1 MRFLCALILGSSLL
15 FTTFAAQALPHT
27 GSFDTTLTFIG
38 KTRLLSCYV
47 PTKYNDTNKYR
58 LMVCLHGLGDNS
70 ANYRNALI
78 SSLGWATDFPNTIF
92 VCPEAA
98 ATTAD
103 FYYTDLSDS
112 GGQFII
118 DTCIKFAMANYH
130 IDSADVILQGFSL
143 GGRAALRYGLDNYTK
158 FKALLL
164 NTPAIQGVKNALNGQ
179 PTYLY
184 TYANAS
190 HIPIYI
196 THGELDVFYEPPI
209 DSALKQMVLTDG
221 IVRYTD
227 VPNIAHTIPAFSKM
241 SDVLQFFNAPAHPGN
256 DVELFE
262 LDAQARVF
270 SPSIPSQALI
280 QNVGSNTVDSV
291 SFQIVQGTFSSIPYL
306 WTGRL
311 LPFQHAIVSLPGQ
324 FVESGSLENMIEVQI
339 DGINGIADT
348 NTSNTEKI
356 DTFQLIWQRSALPF
370 SEGFEESE
378 FPPTGWLLQEAGDIF
393 SPWFQDTVRRSG
405 AFSAGAFNS
414 LFYFDNSGRAEGLL
428 SPVLDLTSTPNP
440 QLTFDLAYNYDRY
453 TPPYTTGATVDLTD
467 TLEILIS
474 TDGGLTYTSLFRKYG
489 ADLATF
495 AQPIH
500 NPSSAQAVIITPQDS
515 NWRHYTIDLTPYAS
529 APEAF
534 LKFNYISGLGGS
546 IYIDNVN
553 VGLPLAVQAP
563 APISYPVFPNPAS
576 DRVTIVGDAVSKVH
590 IAVLDVAGREVLS
603 SEGTTDG
610 SGTFVLDTHRLIAGI
625 YLVRV
630 NIGPRS
636 TTMKLV
642 IQR

>member
-1 MRFLCALILGSSLL
+1 MRLLCALILGSSLL
-15 FTTFAAQALPHT
+15 FSSFATQASTRT
-27 GSFDTTLTFIG
+27 GSFDTTITFIG

-98 ATTAD
+98 ATTDD
-103 FYYTDLSDS
+103 FY
-112 GGQFII
+112 QFAGDETIV

-130 IDSADVILQGFSL
+130 IDSSDVILQGFSL
-143 GGRAALRYGLDNYTK
+143 GGRAALRYGLDNYRK

-179 PTYLY
+179 PSYLY

-190 HIPIYI
+190 RIPIYI
-196 THGELDVFYEPPI
+196 THGVQDVFYEPPI
-209 DSALKQMVLTDG
+209 DSAIKQMVLNDG

-227 VPNIAHTIPAFSKM
+227 VPNIAHTIPSFSKM
-241 SDVLQFFNAPAHPGN
+241 SDALQFFNAPAHVGN

-262 LDAQARVF
+262 LDAPARVF

-280 QNVGSNTVDSV
+280 QNVGNDTVALV
-291 SFQIVQGTFSSIPYL
+291 SFQVAQGTMSSSYL
-306 WTGRL
+306 WTGLL
-311 LPFQHAIVSLPGQ
+311 LPFQHAMVTLPAP
-324 FVESGSLENMIEVQI
+324 FVESGSLENLLDVRI
-339 DGINGIADT
+339 DSINGSADT
-348 NTSNTEKI
+348 IASNNEKL
-356 DTFQLIWQRSALPF
+356 DTFQLISQGSALPF

-378 FPPTGWLLQEAGDIF
+378 FPPPGWLLQLAGDIQ
-393 SPWFQDTVRRSG
+393 SPWFQDTVRQSG

-414 LFYFDNSGRAEGLL
+414 IFYFDNSGRAEGLL

-440 QLTFDLAYNYDRY
+440 QLSFDIAYNYDRY
-453 TPPYTTGATVDLTD
+453 TPPYTTGGTVDLTD

-474 TDGGLTYTSLFRKYG
+474 TDGGVTYSSLFRKAG
-489 ADLATF
+489 AELATF
-495 AQPIH
+495 AAPIH

-515 NWRHYTIDLTPYAS
+515 NWRHYTIDLTPYSS

-553 VGLPLAVQAP
+553 VGLPLAVQAS
-563 APISYPVFPNPAS
+563 APISYHVFPNPAS
-576 DRVTIVGDAVSKVH
+576 DRVTIVGDAVSKVQV
-590 IAVLDVAGREVLS
+590 AMLDVAGREVLS
-603 SEGTTDG
+603 SEGMTDG
-610 SGTFVLDTHRLIAGI
+610 SGSFVLDTHHLIAGV

-630 NIGPRS
+630 NIGQHS